1 MKGKG
6 IIIEL
11 TALLDVILIML
22 FWVMMNMKD
31 ETEAVQNEAEAK
43 VSKVQ
48 QKYSQLVEDYELLEM
63 DKDEM
68 SSEYEE
74 EVNFLQD
81 KLDNLDTDA
90 AVNQRALDRYTEGLP
105 VMLNLKYDSVGKL
118 FVYDD
123 ESEIGKTLLISKDKV
138 AECIMDSLEAADMS
152 EDDVILCA
160 LVYDGERALYRDVKM
175 VRDAIDEV
183 GVEYRHFYCTYINT
197 NR

>member
-43 VSKVQ
+43 VSEVQ

-138 AECIMDSLEAADMS
+138 AECIMDSLEAVDM
-152 EDDVILCA
+152 
-160 LVYDGERALYRDVKM
+160 
-175 VRDAIDEV
+175 
-183 GVEYRHFYCTYINT
+183 
-197 NR
+197 

>member
-1 MKGKG
+1 
-6 IIIEL
+6 
-11 TALLDVILIML
+11 
-22 FWVMMNMKD
+22 
-31 ETEAVQNEAEAK
+31 
-43 VSKVQ
+43 
-48 QKYSQLVEDYELLEM
+48 
-63 DKDEM
+63 
-68 SSEYEE
+68 
-74 EVNFLQD
+74 VNFLQD

-138 AECIMDSLEAADMS
+138 AECIMDSLEAVDMS

-160 LVYDGERALYRDVKM
+160 LVYDGERARYKDVNM
-175 VRDAIDEV
+175 VKDAIDEV
-183 GVEYRHFYCTYINT
+183 SREYRSFYCTYINT